1 MPLSAV
7 YAVPHP
13 PLLIPEIGIG
23 EEQEIKDTFEAM
35 QHVAQEIAQ
44 IAPDTIIV
52 ISPHAPHMND
62 RFVLSSVPVLR
73 GDMRRFH
80 APNVSLR
87 KDTDIELAT
96 RIYTES
102 LRKGISVLL
111 YEDDD
116 FFIDHGALVP
126 LYFVEKQYHDYKLLL
141 ISLSER
147 SYEEHYKLGKCI
159 SNAAAASDRKVVLIA
174 SGDLSHRLTPDG
186 PYGFAEEGPVFDNRV
201 TELMRDGRTDDIR
214 NIDPKISDPAGE
226 CGLRSLIIMSG
237 ALSGKDYTSDFLSY
251 EGPFGVGY
259 AVCAY
264 RLASD
269 DLDGFDAES
278 PGSESATIYPEKE
291 KTKSDPYVDLARKTL
306 EEYIA
311 TGRIIAVPEGLPPE
325 MYKTRA
331 GVFVSLKTHGQLR
344 GCIGTIAATTGSV
357 AQEIIRNAI
366 ESGTD
371 DPRFDPVEVFEL
383 PDIEYSVDVL
393 GPSEPI
399 KDKSELDPVR
409 YGVIVSDRGRR
420 GLLLPNL
427 EGVDTVD
434 FQLSIAL
441 SKAGI
446 TSSAD
451 YSIERFEVI
460 RHK

>member
-13 PLLIPEIGIG
+13 PLLIPEIGLG
-23 EEQEIKDTFEAM
+23 DEQEISNTFRSME
-35 QHVAQEIAQ
+35 QVGREIAD

-62 RFVLSSVPVLR
+62 RFVLSASKSVY

-80 APNVSLR
+80 APSVSLR
-87 KDTDIELAT
+87 KDIDIALAT

-102 LRKGISVLL
+102 LRKAVPVLL
-111 YEDDD
+111 YEEDDL
-116 FFIDHGALVP
+116 FIDHGALVP
-126 LYFVEKQYHDYKLLL
+126 LYFIEKYYQNYRLIL
-141 ISLSER
+141 ISLSEL
-147 SYEEHYKLGKCI
+147 SADQHYSLGKCI
-159 SNAAAASDRKVVLIA
+159 AKAASASLGNVVLIA
-174 SGDLSHRLTPDG
+174 SGDLSHRLKEDG
-186 PYGFAEEGPVFDNRV
+186 PYGYAKEGPIFDQKV
-201 TELMRDGRTDDIR
+201 TELLREGHHDEIR
-214 NIDPKISDPAGE
+214 NIDPEISEPAGE

-237 ALSGKDYTSDFLSY
+237 ALGGQDFTSDFMSY

-259 AVCAY
+259 AVCSFH
-264 RLASD
+264 LTDEGSD
-269 DLDGFDAES
+269 PVEPEADTSVSAADS
-278 PGSESATIYPEKE
+278 PEVATML
-291 KTKSDPYVDLARKTL
+291 SDPYVALAKKTL
-306 EEYIA
+306 EEYVK
-311 TGRIIAVPEGLPPE
+311 TDRIIAVPEALPPE
-325 MYKTRA
+325 MIKARA
-331 GVFVSLKTHGQLR
+331 GVFVSLKMNGQLR
-344 GCIGTIAATTGSV
+344 GCIGTIAATTGSI

-366 ESGTD
+366 ESGTE
-371 DPRFDPVEVFEL
+371 DPRFEPVKADEL
-383 PDIEYSVDVL
+383 EDIEYSVDVL
-393 GPSEPI
+393 GPAEPI
-399 KDKSELDPVR
+399 KDKTELDPVR
-409 YGVIVSDRGRR
+409 YGVIVSHKGRR

-446 TSSAD
+446 PSSAE